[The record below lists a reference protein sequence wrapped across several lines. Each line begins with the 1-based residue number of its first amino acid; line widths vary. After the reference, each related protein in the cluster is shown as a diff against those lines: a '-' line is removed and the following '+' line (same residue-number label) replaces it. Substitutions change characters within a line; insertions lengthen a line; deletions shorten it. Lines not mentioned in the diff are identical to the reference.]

1 MQEIKITNRK
11 VDKNMSK
18 GKKKMKLV
26 ASALA
31 IGAGVAAVNALKKKN
46 GEIGRAHV

>member
-11 VDKNMSK
+11 VDKIMSK

-26 ASALA
+26 ASVLA
-31 IGAGVAAVNALKKKN
+31 IGAGMDRTIVMLLLK
-46 GEIGRAHV
+46 